1 MIENV
6 VVIIRLVLTMG
17 ATSATPERSFFSMRR
32 LKTWLRSTMKQK
44 LFNSLTMMSVH
55 KDTLDSL
62 SVIQIANE
70 FVKLQP
76 ERQNIFGTFSEQDL

>member
-1 MIENV
+1 
-6 VVIIRLVLTMG
+6 
-17 ATSATPERSFFSMRR
+17 MRR